1 MLRTSV
7 GISLRAV
14 SAQGMQVSV
23 RFLRKARSSRSG
35 AETLVRFPPF
45 CYSFRASHSS
55 YAVVPVSDSAGIVAA
70 LASTYL
76 TARFSFSRF
85 RQEQWWQ
92 AKRDA
97 YESIIRKFAE
107 IMFESSRELERI
119 ATGIDVVPRGAPERK
134 REFSW
139 SLQEIAASGAYIVS
153 EKTVVEIGKF
163 LTTVSAPDD
172 GDFYGVIDREYGA
185 ARDALAAIRAEAHRD
200 LGVENNERP
209 FLRKHKVSE
218 KEQK

>member
-1 MLRTSV
+1 
-7 GISLRAV
+7 
-14 SAQGMQVSV
+14 MQW
-23 RFLRKARSSRSG
+23 FQYLIAP
-35 AETLVRFPPF
+35 LI
-45 CYSFRASHSS
+45 
-55 YAVVPVSDSAGIVAA
+55 AGIVAA

-107 IMFESSRELERI
+107 IMFESGRELERI
-119 ATGIDVVPRGAPERK
+119 ATGIDVVPRGSPERK

-153 EKTVVEIGKF
+153 EKTVAEIGKF

-185 ARDALAAIRAEAHRD
+185 AGDALAAIRAEAHRD
-200 LGVENNERP
+200 LGVENDERP
-209 FLRKHKVSE
+209 FLRKHKVAE